1 MTIHEISPEE
11 LKQALADFVADR
23 DNLEEGEVTM
33 HITLVIHEDQ
43 SVGAQ
48 IEVIDESTA
57 N

>member
-11 LKQALADFVADR
+11 LKEALAQFVADR

-33 HITLVIHEDQ
+33 HTTLVIHEDQ
-43 SVGAQ
+43 SVGAR